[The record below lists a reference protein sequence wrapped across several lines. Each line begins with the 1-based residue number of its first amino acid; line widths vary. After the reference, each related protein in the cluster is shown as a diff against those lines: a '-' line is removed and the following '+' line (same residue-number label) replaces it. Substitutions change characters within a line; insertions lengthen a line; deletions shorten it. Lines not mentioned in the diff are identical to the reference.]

1 MICLRPYD
9 ASDDALRASIL
20 ALLSDAFGEEGMRYY
35 ELAMDHLYDPDHTFL
50 LSEEDASLV
59 AVALVVDYVD
69 PGDGLWAYLY
79 SFTTREDHRGE
90 GLMTRLYRETL
101 EPRLIERGYRGACLV
116 PATSSLVGF
125 YKGWGF
131 SLLRASDESTPITPG
146 KRATDYLLAAYGEPC
161 IDNPLPFQMIKPF
174 GHTEVSYRLI
184 SPLD

>member
-9 ASDDALRASIL
+9 ASDEALRASIL
-20 ALLSDAFGEEGMRYY
+20 ALLSDAFGEEGTPYY

-79 SFTTREDHRGE
+79 SLTTREDHRGE
-90 GLMTRLYRETL
+90 GLMSRLYREIL

-125 YKGWGF
+125 YTSWGF
-131 SLLRASDESTPITPG
+131 SLLRAADESTPVTPG
-146 KRATDYLLAAYGEPC
+146 RRATDYLLAAYGEPR
-161 IDNPLPFQMIKPF
+161 IDNPLPFRMIKPF
-174 GHTEVSYRLI
+174 DHTDDSYRLI